1 MLKLYTTYRVK
12 GPGILMCSIDN
23 LPAQLPRESTQFFG
37 DQLLPYMDDIVRTLR
52 QHVKF
57 ICEPCVVF
65 RIKPD
70 V

>member
-1 MLKLYTTYRVK
+1 
-12 GPGILMCSIDN
+12 MCSIDN

-65 RIKPD
+65 RIKPG